1 MGKILSYVLE
11 RKLVSLAGY
20 YVLFFLCA
28 IGFVQIADEVTE
40 REVLWLDEAVLRTIN
55 TYENNFWDVF
65 FVVITQLGGVAAI
78 IVLSAGIITLLTL
91 RRKFKAAIIIG
102 TSVAGAAL
110 LNVGLKFLFERTR
123 PDLWEQLV
131 LETSFSF
138 PSGHSMISAALGLA
152 VILICWGTRYR
163 WFVVTFVSLY
173 IFLIGFSRLYLG
185 VHYPTDVL
193 AGWLVSGAWV
203 AIVAITLQSSRIQL
217 MGKKLISRKAAR

>member
-1 MGKILSYVLE
+1 MEKILSHALKH
-11 RKLVSLAGY
+11 KLVSLAGY
-20 YVLFFLCA
+20 YVLFFVCA
-28 IGFVQIADEVTE
+28 IGFVQIADEVIE
-40 REVLWLDEAVLRTIN
+40 QEALWLDEAVLRTIN

-65 FVVITQLGGVAAI
+65 FVAFTQLGGVAAI
-78 IVLSAGIITLLTL
+78 ITLTTGIITLLTL
-91 RRKFKAAIIIG
+91 RRKFKAAIIVG

-152 VILICWGTRYR
+152 VILIYWGTRYR
-163 WFVVTFVSLY
+163 WSVVTFVSLY

-203 AIVAITLQSSRIQL
+203 AIVAITLQSSRVQL